1 MFDKEKIE
9 EIRRARQVWGRDALG
24 PHLGEFPER
33 RRTYRND
40 IGIDIA
46 ALYTPADLADRDFDY
61 LHDLGF
67 PGQYPFTRG
76 LTPGMAR
83 TEAPML
89 RVYAGYGSP
98 EESNAY
104 YKYLL
109 ELGAEEIVM
118 AVDLPTQVGYDSD
131 HVMAQGEVGRVG
143 VAVDSLRDMEVL
155 FDGIALSRMKRV
167 SMLGNSF
174 GPLAL
179 AFFIALGEK
188 QGLTPADFVVDLQND
203 VLKEYIARGTQFLPV
218 RPALRLAV
226 DVVEYCVREIPHW
239 YPLTVCVN
247 HINSAGAGSSRG
259 TAFALA
265 NAICYIEET
274 LRRGLGIDDFA
285 SRLTMFLDEREG
297 FFEAAANLRATRRV
311 WARLMKERF
320 GARDA
325 RSMGLHITS
334 YGHGGETVHEPLN
347 NITRITLGTLAYV
360 LGGVTFL
367 YNGSF
372 DEALSI
378 PSREAVRVAIRMQQI
393 LAHELGIADTVD
405 PLGGSY
411 YVESLTLQIHDA
423 IVQEL
428 ERVEARGGALRCI
441 EDGYFRQVIA
451 EGAVRRQAAFDRGD
465 RVSVGVNKFR
475 LAAPVPRSGFR
486 ADPDVARRQ
495 AERLAQVRRERD
507 AGRVAATLAGVADAA
522 RSGGNTVP
530 AILEAVRAYAT
541 LGEVC
546 DALRAAFGE
555 YRPDVAY

>member
-9 EIRRARQVWGRDALG
+9 EIRRARRAWERDALG
-24 PHLGEFPER
+24 PHLGECPER

-40 IGIDIA
+40 IGIDVA
-46 ALYTPADLADRDFDY
+46 ALYTPADLADRDIDY
-61 LHDLGF
+61 LRDLGF

-143 VAVDSLRDMEVL
+143 VAIDSLRDMEVL

-179 AFFIALGEK
+179 AFFMALGEK

-226 DVVEYCVREIPHW
+226 DVVEYCAREIPHW

-265 NAICYIEET
+265 NAICYIEEA

-297 FFEAAANLRATRRV
+297 FCEAAANLRATRRV

-423 IVQEL
+423 IVEEVECTTVVGPGWQA
-428 ERVEARGGALRCI
+428 RVDEYLNL
-441 EDGYFRQVIA
+441 VLT
-451 EGAVRRQAAFDRGD
+451 
-465 RVSVGVNKFR
+465 R
-475 LAAPVPRSGFR
+475 L
-486 ADPDVARRQ
+486 
-495 AERLAQVRRERD
+495 
-507 AGRVAATLAGVADAA
+507 
-522 RSGGNTVP
+522 
-530 AILEAVRAYAT
+530 
-541 LGEVC
+541 
-546 DALRAAFGE
+546 
-555 YRPDVAY
+555 

>member
-1 MFDKEKIE
+1 MFDKEKIDQ
-9 EIRRARQVWGRDALG
+9 IRQAKQAWEAEVLAPHVARS
-24 PHLGEFPER
+24 PER

-40 IGIDIA
+40 VGIEVGP
-46 ALYTPADLADRDFDY
+46 LYTPVDLADHDFDY
-61 LHDLGF
+61 LRDLGF

-76 LTPGMAR
+76 ITPGMLR

-104 YKYLL
+104 YQYLL
-109 ELGAEEIVM
+109 ALGAEEIVM

-131 HVMAQGEVGRVG
+131 HVMAQAEVGRVG
-143 VAVDSLRDMEVL
+143 VAIDSLRDMEVL
-155 FDGIALSRMKRV
+155 FDGIPLSRLKRV

-174 GPLAL
+174 GPIALAL
-179 AFFIALGEK
+179 FVALGEK
-188 QGLTPADFVVDLQND
+188 QGLAPADFVVDLQND
-203 VLKEYIARGTQFLPV
+203 VLKEYVARGTQFLPL

-226 DVVEYCVREIPHW
+226 DVVEYCARHRPHW
-239 YPLTVCVN
+239 YPLTACVN
-247 HINSAGAGSSRG
+247 HINAAGAGSSRG

-265 NAICYIEET
+265 NAICYIEEAR
-274 LRRGLGIDDFA
+274 RRGLDIDQFA
-285 SRLTMFLDEREG
+285 GQLTMFLDERED
-297 FFEAAANLRATRRV
+297 FFVAAANLRATRRV
-311 WARLMKERF
+311 WAGLMKERF

-325 RSMGLHITS
+325 RSMALHITS
-334 YGHGGETVHEPLN
+334 YGHGGETVQEPLN
-347 NITRITLGTLAYV
+347 NIARITLGTLAYV

-367 YNGSF
+367 YNGSY

-393 LAHELGIADTVD
+393 LAHELGVAATVD

-411 YVESLTLQIHDA
+411 YVESLTRRIHDD

-428 ERVEARGGALRCI
+428 ERVEARGGALRSI
-441 EDGYFRQVIA
+441 EDGYFRRAIA

-475 LAAPVPRSGFR
+475 VEEPVPRSGFR

-495 AERLAQVRRERD
+495 VERLAQVKGERD
-507 AGRVAATLAGVADAA
+507 AARVAATLARVAEAA
-522 RSGGNTVP
+522 RGADNTVP
-530 AILEAVRAYAT
+530 AILDAVRAYAT
-541 LGEVC
+541 LGEIC
-546 DALRAAFGE
+546 DTLRGVFGE
-555 YRPDVAY
+555 HQPDVTY